1 MNTNTAITMP
11 ARIFGL
17 CSGRHDLP
25 VQGYVFGEVKDI
37 FDFAELNRIAERFVL
52 EHCNPRRTWGTSPAQ
67 VDLTDVE
74 KYVGDPV
81 DVIVT
86 GLTAATTA
94 LMWACA
100 CYGVPLTL
108 WHFDRETG
116 EYKPQRF
123 YF

>member
-1 MNTNTAITMP
+1 MEKNIKMP
-11 ARIFGL
+11 ATVFGL
-17 CSGRHDLP
+17 CHGSHPLR
-25 VQGYVFGEVKDI
+25 VKGYVFPRIKDAL
-37 FDFAELNRIAERFVL
+37 DLNTLSIYADMFVR
-52 EHCNPRRTWGTSPAQ
+52 EYCHPRRSWGTSPAQ

-74 KYVGDPV
+74 MYKGDPL

-108 WHFDRETG
+108 WHFDREPG